1 MKINEAAQQLQTSA
15 WTLRYYEQIGV
26 VAPVSRVNGI
36 RDYTNDDLDQFRE
49 VLELRD
55 CGVTLAEIRE
65 LLTLEATTD
74 TAAVRQ
80 QLLQNRAVAL
90 RHEISRLQGALDH
103 LDAKITTIAAQPER
117 KLVSNGTN

>member
-74 TAAVRQ
+74 TADVRQ

-90 RHEISRLQGALDH
+90 RHEISRLQAALDH
-103 LDAKITTIAAQPER
+103 LDAKITTITAQPER